1 MIFFS
6 LMNLQEKKTFSCT
19 PLKLSK
25 DRMGADLTFQECG
38 LSWIRMNFAKR
49 LCGML
54 TDVVQVCEAGGK
66 GVAGLSGQIHLGNT
80 GLNKV

>member
-1 MIFFS
+1 
-6 LMNLQEKKTFSCT
+6 
-19 PLKLSK
+19 
-25 DRMGADLTFQECG
+25 
-38 LSWIRMNFAKR
+38 MNFAKR

-54 TDVVQVCEAGGK
+54 TDVVQVCEARGK

>member
-1 MIFFS
+1 
-6 LMNLQEKKTFSCT
+6 MNLQEKKKKNLAHMS
-19 PLKLSK
+19 LKPSK
-25 DRMGADLTFQECG
+25 ERMGTDLTFSECR

-66 GVAGLSGQIHLGNT
+66 GVGDLSGQIRLGNT